1 MLSYW
6 EKTELLSNPNYAII
20 GSGIVGIST
29 ALELRKRDSKATI
42 TIFERGALPW
52 GASTKNA
59 GFACFGSPSEL
70 LSDLKTNSPSEVA
83 SIVEMRFLG
92 LQKLLNR
99 CGADSIDFYNW
110 GSNELFF
117 AEHNATYTQCL
128 EKLDELNALLYP
140 IVGMNVFELNDKS
153 ISEFGFNTVSHLI
166 KNKAEG
172 QINTGKMMRKLIDLA
187 HENNIKIVNGIE
199 LLDFE
204 ETGSSVQL
212 YFSDKIE
219 LSCSNLIITNNGF
232 AKKLVSHLDVKP
244 ARAQVL
250 ITKPIQDLKV
260 KGTFHFDEG
269 YYYFRN
275 IDNRVLFGG
284 GRNIDFRGE
293 TTYEL
298 DTTTEIQNQLIEYLQ
313 QRILPNNIVE
323 IDQQWAGI
331 MGIGTDKKP
340 FVQKISNNVY
350 CGVKMGGMGVAIGS
364 MIGEKL
370 AQLIIGE

>member
-29 ALELRKRDSKATI
+29 ALELRKRDSNASI

-70 LSDLKTNSPSEVA
+70 LSDLSINSPSAVA
-83 SIVEMRFLG
+83 ALVEMRFLG
-92 LQKLLNR
+92 LQKLLTR
-99 CGADSIDFYNW
+99 CGTDAIDYYNW

-117 AEHNATYTQCL
+117 AEDNTTYTQCL

-140 IVGMNVFELNDKS
+140 IVDMNVFELNDKS
-153 ISEFGFNTVSHLI
+153 ISEFGFSNVSHLI

-187 HENNIKIVNGIE
+187 QENNIKIVNGIE
-199 LLDFE
+199 LMQYE
-204 ETGSSVQL
+204 ETSNAVHL
-212 YFSDKIE
+212 NFSDGIE
-219 LSCSNLIITNNGF
+219 LMSNYLIITNNGF
-232 AKKLVSHLDVKP
+232 AKKLLPQLDVKP

-284 GRNIDFRGE
+284 GRNLDFNGE
-293 TTYEL
+293 TTV
-298 DTTTEIQNQLIEYLQ
+298 DMNVTEGIQNQLYEYLQ
-313 QRILPNNIVE
+313 TRILPSTPFE

-331 MGIGTDKKP
+331 MGIGTNKKP
-340 FVQKISNNVY
+340 FVQQISPKVY

-364 MIGEKL
+364 MIGEELAKL
-370 AQLIIGE
+370 ILGE